1 MLPTEAEI
9 QQAYSGAPREL
20 KEYID
25 SAIVFDAFHEI
36 RTAYKLHLDHAANLS
51 KAIDSV
57 ILGIRSF
64 TELPGLLT
72 EALPG
77 LDAEMQAK
85 IVKDINDK
93 VFVPLREQV
102 KQKADEERT
111 KKLEGEKKSKGDL
124 RALEERLAEHAAI
137 KIQRVAKPEEKPT
150 VAPTPTM
157 VPDRAPSVL
166 EQKMPVTIPPPVPP
180 TPTPAPAPASVS
192 PPKYHGSDPYREPAE

>member
-9 QQAYSGAPREL
+9 QQAYTTATQEL

-25 SAIVFDAFHEI
+25 SAIVFDAFHNI
-36 RTAYKLHLDHAANLS
+36 RTTYKLHLDHAANLS
-51 KAIDSV
+51 TAIDSV
-57 ILGIRSF
+57 VLGLRSF
-64 TELPGLLT
+64 TELPKLLT

-77 LDAEMQAK
+77 LDAEVQAK

-102 KQKADEERT
+102 KQRADEERT
-111 KKLEGEKKSKGDL
+111 KKLEEEKKSKGDL
-124 RALEERLAEHAAI
+124 KALEERLAEHAAM

-166 EQKMPVTIPPPVPP
+166 EQKMPVTPPPPVPS
-180 TPTPAPAPASVS
+180 APAPPPAPTPVN